1 MVTKGLLMSKVSKEE
16 VKSISYLARLELSD
30 EDVEKYQS
38 ELSNILGYVEMINKA
53 DVSDVEPMDNITG
66 LVDVY
71 RDDIKNP
78 SKLSRDEILSNAA
91 DKKEGYIKVKSV
103 LD

>member
-1 MVTKGLLMSKVSKEE
+1 MSKVSKEE
-16 VKSISYLARLELSD
+16 VKSISYLARLELN
-30 EDVEKYQS
+30 EADVEKYQA
-38 ELSNILGYVEMINKA
+38 ELSNILGYVEMINQA

-71 RDDIKNP
+71 RSDIKNP
-78 SKLSRDEILSNAA
+78 SKLSRDEILSNSP
-91 DKKEGYIKVKSV
+91 DRKEGYIKVKSV

>member
-1 MVTKGLLMSKVSKEE
+1 MSKVSKEE

-38 ELSNILGYVEMINKA
+38 ELSNILGYVEMINQA

-66 LVDVY
+66 LVDAC
-71 RDDIKNP
+71 RGDIKNP
-78 SKLSRDEILSNAA
+78 SNLNRDEILGNAP